1 MLTLATTHAAL
12 SPVLPQTSGNC
23 VTLNSSRETY
33 RLRFQWRSGAER
45 VIPMNRHSI
54 SVGRHPMNDV
64 VVNEPSIAAF
74 HAEFQAMQTGDELRV
89 VDVSAEH
96 RLWMGMDSI
105 RMRMLYDGD
114 AVRLCENLQVRVECC
129 SLSSM
134 RMPSCVELLRI
145 AAAAA

>member
-1 MLTLATTHAAL
+1 
-12 SPVLPQTSGNC
+12 
-23 VTLNSSRETY
+23 
-33 RLRFQWRSGAER
+33 
-45 VIPMNRHSI
+45 
-54 SVGRHPMNDV
+54 MNDV